1 MCPLLNGTLQVKRT
15 KSMKLTTDMKEKL
28 QYYINNNE
36 VVCQFRSELVEAS
49 NETTQE
55 NKNAGPDYFNRVKP
69 IEVYG
74 KHHSFTRDNWSEL
87 TDWVTNDD
95 FLFLLDC
102 VGMMIRTPKKEV
114 LTNNILA
121 A

>member
-1 MCPLLNGTLQVKRT
+1 
-15 KSMKLTTDMKEKL
+15 MKEKL

-49 NETTQE
+49 NETTQV

-74 KHHSFTRDNWSEL
+74 NHHSFTRDNWSEL

-114 LTNNILA
+114 LTNNIIA